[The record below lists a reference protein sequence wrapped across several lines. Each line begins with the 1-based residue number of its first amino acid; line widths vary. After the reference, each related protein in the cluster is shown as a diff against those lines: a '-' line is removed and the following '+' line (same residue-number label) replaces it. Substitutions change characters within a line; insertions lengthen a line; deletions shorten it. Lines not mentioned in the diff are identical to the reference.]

1 MVCAV
6 NAQSLLNSYEVFF
19 PERVGHIIIKGDDM
33 NDLEKKV
40 RAALILC
47 VVLVGIYLV
56 GKCYTLWERKNPGHG
71 AQLLG
76 QAYVQAGGR
85 AAGMFLPGLEYS
97 REEQPDDMFLA
108 VLRTVGEQFP
118 ILSFA
123 ETDCGEET
131 MVEDERTARAILEEN
146 EKLVAQKSQDE
157 NQKQAVTEEN
167 QQAQNKGNEAGSQ
180 SGQTDGPGSGTGG
193 SGQAD
198 GTGNGTGG
206 SGQSDGTESGAGAE
220 SGQTDSAGSPAGAQS
235 GEDAQET
242 VQIPEGTALEKQ
254 VEIPKEQ
261 LGDFHSLLNNFFV
274 VDPTTTALESQIN
287 AQTLLGKDMELEKD
301 PENPQILIYHTHS
314 QEGFADSVA
323 GDTSTTVIGVGD
335 YLVQLLQ
342 ERYGYQVLHI
352 TDTFDIVDG
361 QLDRSAAY
369 NYAEPVISQALQE
382 HPSVE
387 VVIDLHRD
395 GVDESKRLVT
405 EVNGKQ
411 TAQVMFFNGLSRT
424 NQNGEISYLPNP
436 YIEDNLA
443 FSFQLEYLAKQY
455 YPDYTR
461 CIYLKGYRYN
471 LHLKP
476 RSLLLEVG
484 AQTNTVEE
492 AKNAM
497 EPFADLLNKV
507 LSGSEDL

>member
-1 MVCAV
+1 M
-6 NAQSLLNSYEVFF
+6 
-19 PERVGHIIIKGDDM
+19 IKGDGM

-47 VVLVGIYLV
+47 VIVVGIYLA
-56 GKCYTLWERKNPGHG
+56 GKCRDIWERESDGQG
-71 AQLLG
+71 GRILG
-76 QAYVQAGGR
+76 QAYVQAGTL
-85 AAGMFLPGLEYS
+85 AAESFLPVLSYGQ
-97 REEQPDDMFLA
+97 EQTPEDFFSA

-118 ILSFA
+118 ILSFQ
-123 ETDCGEET
+123 ETDCGEEEII
-131 MVEDERTARAILEEN
+131 EDAETAEAIREEN
-146 EKLVAQKSQDE
+146 EKLITQKLEAE
-157 NQKQAVTEEN
+157 NQAQAVTEEN
-167 QQAQNKGNEAGSQ
+167 QQAQE
-180 SGQTDGPGSGTGG
+180 T
-193 SGQAD
+193 
-198 GTGNGTGG
+198 
-206 SGQSDGTESGAGAE
+206 QSDGAAE
-220 SGQTDSAGSPAGAQS
+220 TQNETAQ
-235 GEDAQET
+235 AQET
-242 VQIPEGTALEKQ
+242 SQIPEGTATQKQ
-254 VEIPKEQ
+254 VEIPREQ
-261 LGDFHSLLNNFFV
+261 LTDFNYLLNNFFV

-287 AQTLLGKDMELEKD
+287 VDTLLGKDMKLEKN
-301 PENPQILIYHTHS
+301 PEQPQILIYHTHS
-314 QEGFADSVA
+314 QEGFADSVE

-382 HPSVE
+382 HPTIE

-395 GVDESKRLVT
+395 GVDESKHLVT
-405 EVNGKQ
+405 EVNGKP

-455 YPDYTR
+455 YPEYTR

-497 EPFADLLNKV
+497 EPFADLLYKV
-507 LSGSEDL
+507 LSGSGAG

>member
-1 MVCAV
+1 M
-6 NAQSLLNSYEVFF
+6 
-19 PERVGHIIIKGDDM
+19 IKGDGM

-47 VVLVGIYLV
+47 VIVVGIYLA
-56 GKCYTLWERKNPGHG
+56 GKCRDIWERESDGQG
-71 AQLLG
+71 GRILG
-76 QAYVQAGGR
+76 QAYVQAGTL
-85 AAGMFLPGLEYS
+85 AAESFLPVLSYGQ
-97 REEQPDDMFLA
+97 EQTPEDFFSA

-118 ILSFA
+118 ILSFQ
-123 ETDCGEET
+123 ETDCGEEEII
-131 MVEDERTARAILEEN
+131 EDAETAEAIREEN
-146 EKLVAQKSQDE
+146 EKLIAQKLEAE
-157 NQKQAVTEEN
+157 NQAQAVTEEN
-167 QQAQNKGNEAGSQ
+167 QQAQE
-180 SGQTDGPGSGTGG
+180 T
-193 SGQAD
+193 
-198 GTGNGTGG
+198 
-206 SGQSDGTESGAGAE
+206 QSDGAAE
-220 SGQTDSAGSPAGAQS
+220 TQNETAQ
-235 GEDAQET
+235 AQET
-242 VQIPEGTALEKQ
+242 SQIPEGTATQKQ
-254 VEIPKEQ
+254 VEIPGEQ
-261 LGDFHSLLNNFFV
+261 LTDFNYLLNNFFV

-287 AQTLLGKDMELEKD
+287 ADTLLGKDMKLEKN
-301 PENPQILIYHTHS
+301 PEQPQILIYHTHS
-314 QEGFADSVA
+314 QEGFADSVE

-382 HPSVE
+382 HPTIE

-395 GVDESKRLVT
+395 GVDESKHLVT
-405 EVNGKQ
+405 EVNGKP

-424 NQNGEISYLPNP
+424 NQNGEITYLPNP

-455 YPDYTR
+455 YPEYTR

-497 EPFADLLNKV
+497 EPFADLLYKV
-507 LSGSEDL
+507 LSGSGAG

>member
-1 MVCAV
+1 M
-6 NAQSLLNSYEVFF
+6 
-19 PERVGHIIIKGDDM
+19 IKGDGM

-47 VVLVGIYLV
+47 VIVVGIYLA
-56 GKCYTLWERKNPGHG
+56 GKCKEIWERESDGQG
-71 AQLLG
+71 GRILG
-76 QAYVQAGGR
+76 QAYVQAGTL
-85 AAGMFLPGLEYS
+85 AAESFLPVLSYGQ
-97 REEQPDDMFLA
+97 EQAPEDFFSA

-118 ILSFA
+118 VLSFR
-123 ETDCGEET
+123 ETDCGEEEII
-131 MVEDERTARAILEEN
+131 EDAETAEAIREEN
-146 EKLVAQKSQDE
+146 EKLIAQKLEAE
-157 NQKQAVTEEN
+157 NQAQAVTEEN
-167 QQAQNKGNEAGSQ
+167 QQAQE
-180 SGQTDGPGSGTGG
+180 T
-193 SGQAD
+193 
-198 GTGNGTGG
+198 
-206 SGQSDGTESGAGAE
+206 QSDGAAE
-220 SGQTDSAGSPAGAQS
+220 TQNETAQ
-235 GEDAQET
+235 AQET
-242 VQIPEGTALEKQ
+242 SQIPEGTATQKQ
-254 VEIPKEQ
+254 VEIPREQ
-261 LGDFHSLLNNFFV
+261 LTDFNYLLNNFFV

-287 AQTLLGKDMELEKD
+287 VDTLLGKDMKLEKN
-301 PENPQILIYHTHS
+301 PEQPQILIYHTHS
-314 QEGFADSVA
+314 QEEFADSVE

-382 HPSVE
+382 HPTIE

-395 GVDESKRLVT
+395 GVDESKHLVT
-405 EVNGKQ
+405 EVNGKP

-455 YPDYTR
+455 YPEYTR

-497 EPFADLLNKV
+497 EPFADLLYKV
-507 LSGSEDL
+507 LSGNGAG

>member
-1 MVCAV
+1 M
-6 NAQSLLNSYEVFF
+6 
-19 PERVGHIIIKGDDM
+19 IKGDDM

-47 VVLVGIYLV
+47 VIVVGIYLA
-56 GKCYTLWERKNPGHG
+56 GKCRDIWERESDGQG
-71 AQLLG
+71 GRILG
-76 QAYVQAGGR
+76 QAYVQAGTL
-85 AAGMFLPGLEYS
+85 AAESFLPVLSYGQ
-97 REEQPDDMFLA
+97 EQAPEDFFSA

-118 ILSFA
+118 ILSFQ
-123 ETDCGEET
+123 ETDCGEEEII
-131 MVEDERTARAILEEN
+131 EDAETAEAIREEN
-146 EKLVAQKSQDE
+146 EKLIAQKLEAE
-157 NQKQAVTEEN
+157 NQAQAVTEEN
-167 QQAQNKGNEAGSQ
+167 QQAQE
-180 SGQTDGPGSGTGG
+180 T
-193 SGQAD
+193 
-198 GTGNGTGG
+198 
-206 SGQSDGTESGAGAE
+206 QSDGAAE
-220 SGQTDSAGSPAGAQS
+220 TQNETAQ
-235 GEDAQET
+235 AQET
-242 VQIPEGTALEKQ
+242 SQIPEGTATQKQ
-254 VEIPKEQ
+254 VEIPREQ
-261 LGDFHSLLNNFFV
+261 LTDFNYLLNNFFV

-287 AQTLLGKDMELEKD
+287 ADTLLGKDMKLEKN
-301 PENPQILIYHTHS
+301 PEQPQILIYHTHS
-314 QEGFADSVA
+314 QEGFADSVE

-369 NYAEPVISQALQE
+369 NYAEPVISRALQE
-382 HPSVE
+382 HPTIE
-387 VVIDLHRD
+387 IVIDLHRD
-395 GVDESKRLVT
+395 GVDESKHLVT
-405 EVNGKQ
+405 EVNGKP

-455 YPDYTR
+455 YPEYTR

-497 EPFADLLNKV
+497 EPFADLLYKV
-507 LSGSEDL
+507 LSGNGAG

>member
-1 MVCAV
+1 M
-6 NAQSLLNSYEVFF
+6 
-19 PERVGHIIIKGDDM
+19 IKGDDM

-47 VVLVGIYLV
+47 VIVVGIYLA
-56 GKCYTLWERKNPGHG
+56 GKCRDIWERESDGQG
-71 AQLLG
+71 GRILG
-76 QAYVQAGGR
+76 QAYVQAGTL
-85 AAGMFLPGLEYS
+85 AAESFLPVLSYGQ
-97 REEQPDDMFLA
+97 EQTPEDFFSA

-118 ILSFA
+118 ILSFQ
-123 ETDCGEET
+123 ETDCGEEEII
-131 MVEDERTARAILEEN
+131 EDAETAEAIREEN
-146 EKLVAQKSQDE
+146 EKLIAQKLEAE
-157 NQKQAVTEEN
+157 NQAQAVTEEN
-167 QQAQNKGNEAGSQ
+167 QQAQE
-180 SGQTDGPGSGTGG
+180 T
-193 SGQAD
+193 
-198 GTGNGTGG
+198 
-206 SGQSDGTESGAGAE
+206 QSDGAAE
-220 SGQTDSAGSPAGAQS
+220 TQNETAQ
-235 GEDAQET
+235 AQET
-242 VQIPEGTALEKQ
+242 SQIPEGTATQKQ
-254 VEIPKEQ
+254 VEIPREQ
-261 LGDFHSLLNNFFV
+261 LTDFNYLLNNFFV

-287 AQTLLGKDMELEKD
+287 ADTLLGKDMKLEKN
-301 PENPQILIYHTHS
+301 PEQPQILIYHTHS
-314 QEGFADSVA
+314 QEGFADSVE

-382 HPSVE
+382 HPTIE

-395 GVDESKRLVT
+395 GVDESKHLIT
-405 EVNGKQ
+405 EVNGKP

-455 YPDYTR
+455 YPEYTR

-497 EPFADLLNKV
+497 EPFADLLYKV
-507 LSGSEDL
+507 LSGDGAG

>member
-1 MVCAV
+1 M
-6 NAQSLLNSYEVFF
+6 
-19 PERVGHIIIKGDDM
+19 IKGDDM
-33 NDLEKKV
+33 NNLEKKV

-47 VVLVGIYLV
+47 VIVVGIYLA
-56 GKCYTLWERKNPGHG
+56 GKCRDIWERESDGQG
-71 AQLLG
+71 GRILG
-76 QAYVQAGGR
+76 QAYVQAGTL
-85 AAGMFLPGLEYS
+85 ASESFLPVLSYGQ
-97 REEQPDDMFLA
+97 EQAPEDFFSA

-118 ILSFA
+118 VLSFR
-123 ETDCGEET
+123 ETDCGEEEII
-131 MVEDERTARAILEEN
+131 EDAETAEAIREEN
-146 EKLVAQKSQDE
+146 EKLIAQKLEAE
-157 NQKQAVTEEN
+157 NQAQAVTEEN
-167 QQAQNKGNEAGSQ
+167 QQAQE
-180 SGQTDGPGSGTGG
+180 T
-193 SGQAD
+193 
-198 GTGNGTGG
+198 
-206 SGQSDGTESGAGAE
+206 QSDGAAE
-220 SGQTDSAGSPAGAQS
+220 TQNETAQ
-235 GEDAQET
+235 AQET
-242 VQIPEGTALEKQ
+242 SQIPEGTATQKQ
-254 VEIPKEQ
+254 VEIPREQ
-261 LGDFHSLLNNFFV
+261 LTDFNYLLNNFFV

-287 AQTLLGKDMELEKD
+287 VDTLLGKDMKLEKN
-301 PENPQILIYHTHS
+301 PEQPQILIYHTHS
-314 QEGFADSVA
+314 QEGFADSVE

-335 YLVQLLQ
+335 YLAQLLQ

-382 HPSVE
+382 HPTIE
-387 VVIDLHRD
+387 IVIDLHRD
-395 GVDESKRLVT
+395 GVDESKHLVT
-405 EVNGKQ
+405 EVNGKP

-455 YPDYTR
+455 YPEYTR

-497 EPFADLLNKV
+497 EPFADLLYKV
-507 LSGSEDL
+507 LSGSGAG

>member
-1 MVCAV
+1 M
-6 NAQSLLNSYEVFF
+6 
-19 PERVGHIIIKGDDM
+19 IKGDGM

-47 VVLVGIYLV
+47 VIVVGIYLA
-56 GKCYTLWERKNPGHG
+56 GKCRDIWERESDGQG
-71 AQLLG
+71 GRILG
-76 QAYVQAGGR
+76 QAYVQAGTL
-85 AAGMFLPGLEYS
+85 AAESFLPVLSYGQ
-97 REEQPDDMFLA
+97 EQTPEDFFSA

-118 ILSFA
+118 ILSFQ
-123 ETDCGEET
+123 ETDCGEEEII
-131 MVEDERTARAILEEN
+131 EDAETAEAIREEN
-146 EKLVAQKSQDE
+146 EKLIAQKLEAE
-157 NQKQAVTEEN
+157 NQAQAVTEEN
-167 QQAQNKGNEAGSQ
+167 QQAQE
-180 SGQTDGPGSGTGG
+180 T
-193 SGQAD
+193 
-198 GTGNGTGG
+198 
-206 SGQSDGTESGAGAE
+206 QSDGAAE
-220 SGQTDSAGSPAGAQS
+220 TQNETAQ
-235 GEDAQET
+235 AQET
-242 VQIPEGTALEKQ
+242 SQIPEGTATQKQ
-254 VEIPKEQ
+254 VEIPREQ
-261 LGDFHSLLNNFFV
+261 FTDFNYLLNNFFV

-287 AQTLLGKDMELEKD
+287 VDTLLGKDMKLEKN
-301 PENPQILIYHTHS
+301 PEQPQILIYHTHS
-314 QEGFADSVA
+314 QEGFADSVE

-352 TDTFDIVDG
+352 TDTFDLVDG

-382 HPSVE
+382 HPTIE

-395 GVDESKRLVT
+395 GVDESKHLVT
-405 EVNGKQ
+405 EVNGKP

-455 YPDYTR
+455 YPEYTR

-497 EPFADLLNKV
+497 EPFADLLYKV
-507 LSGSEDL
+507 LSGNGAG

>member
-1 MVCAV
+1 M
-6 NAQSLLNSYEVFF
+6 
-19 PERVGHIIIKGDDM
+19 IKGDDM

-47 VVLVGIYLV
+47 VIVAGIYLA
-56 GKCYTLWERKNPGHG
+56 GKCRDIWERESDGQG
-71 AQLLG
+71 GRILG
-76 QAYVQAGGR
+76 QAYVQAGTL
-85 AAGMFLPGLEYS
+85 AAESFLPVLSYGQ
-97 REEQPDDMFLA
+97 EQTPEDFFSA

-118 ILSFA
+118 ILSFQ
-123 ETDCGEET
+123 ETDCGEEEII
-131 MVEDERTARAILEEN
+131 EDAETAEAIREEN
-146 EKLVAQKSQDE
+146 EKLIAQKLEAE
-157 NQKQAVTEEN
+157 NQAQAVTEEN
-167 QQAQNKGNEAGSQ
+167 QQAQE
-180 SGQTDGPGSGTGG
+180 T
-193 SGQAD
+193 
-198 GTGNGTGG
+198 
-206 SGQSDGTESGAGAE
+206 QSDGAAE
-220 SGQTDSAGSPAGAQS
+220 TQNETAQ
-235 GEDAQET
+235 AQET
-242 VQIPEGTALEKQ
+242 SQIPEGTATQKQ
-254 VEIPKEQ
+254 VEIPREQ
-261 LGDFHSLLNNFFV
+261 LTDFNYLLNNFFV

-287 AQTLLGKDMELEKD
+287 VDTLLGKDMKLEKN
-301 PENPQILIYHTHS
+301 PEQPQILIYHTHS
-314 QEGFADSVA
+314 QEGFADSVE

-335 YLVQLLQ
+335 YLAQLLQ

-382 HPSVE
+382 HPTIE
-387 VVIDLHRD
+387 IVIDLHRD
-395 GVDESKRLVT
+395 GVDESKHLVT
-405 EVNGKQ
+405 EVNGKP

-455 YPDYTR
+455 YPEYTR

-497 EPFADLLNKV
+497 EPFADLLYKV
-507 LSGSEDL
+507 LSGSGAG

>member
-1 MVCAV
+1 M
-6 NAQSLLNSYEVFF
+6 
-19 PERVGHIIIKGDDM
+19 IKGDGM

-47 VVLVGIYLV
+47 VIVVGIYLA
-56 GKCYTLWERKNPGHG
+56 GKCRDIWERESDGQG
-71 AQLLG
+71 GRILG
-76 QAYVQAGGR
+76 QAYVQAGTL
-85 AAGMFLPGLEYS
+85 AAESFLPVLSYGQ
-97 REEQPDDMFLA
+97 EQTPEDFFSA

-118 ILSFA
+118 ILSFQ
-123 ETDCGEET
+123 ETDCGEEEII
-131 MVEDERTARAILEEN
+131 EDAETAEAIREEN
-146 EKLVAQKSQDE
+146 EKLIAQKLEAE
-157 NQKQAVTEEN
+157 NQAQAVTEEN
-167 QQAQNKGNEAGSQ
+167 QQAQE
-180 SGQTDGPGSGTGG
+180 T
-193 SGQAD
+193 
-198 GTGNGTGG
+198 
-206 SGQSDGTESGAGAE
+206 QSDGAAE
-220 SGQTDSAGSPAGAQS
+220 TQNETAQ
-235 GEDAQET
+235 AQET
-242 VQIPEGTALEKQ
+242 SQIPEGTATQKQ
-254 VEIPKEQ
+254 VEIPREQ
-261 LGDFHSLLNNFFV
+261 LTDFNYLLNNFFV

-287 AQTLLGKDMELEKD
+287 VDTLLGKDMKLEKN
-301 PENPQILIYHTHS
+301 PEQPQILIYHTHS
-314 QEGFADSVA
+314 QEGFADSVE

-382 HPSVE
+382 HPTIE

-395 GVDESKRLVT
+395 GVDESKHLVT
-405 EVNGKQ
+405 EVNGKPA
-411 TAQVMFFNGLSRT
+411 AQVMFFNGLSRT

-455 YPDYTR
+455 YPEYTR

-497 EPFADLLNKV
+497 EPFADLLYKV
-507 LSGSEDL
+507 LSGSGAG

>member
-1 MVCAV
+1 M
-6 NAQSLLNSYEVFF
+6 
-19 PERVGHIIIKGDDM
+19 IKGDGM

-47 VVLVGIYLV
+47 VIVVGIYLA
-56 GKCYTLWERKNPGHG
+56 GKCREIWERESDGQG
-71 AQLLG
+71 GRILG
-76 QAYVQAGGR
+76 QAYVQAGTL
-85 AAGMFLPGLEYS
+85 AAESFLPVLSYGQ
-97 REEQPDDMFLA
+97 EQTPEDFFSA

-118 ILSFA
+118 ILSFQ
-123 ETDCGEET
+123 ETDCGEEEII
-131 MVEDERTARAILEEN
+131 EDAETAEAIREEN
-146 EKLVAQKSQDE
+146 EKLIAQKLEAE
-157 NQKQAVTEEN
+157 NQAQAVTEEN
-167 QQAQNKGNEAGSQ
+167 QQAQE
-180 SGQTDGPGSGTGG
+180 T
-193 SGQAD
+193 
-198 GTGNGTGG
+198 
-206 SGQSDGTESGAGAE
+206 QSDGAAE
-220 SGQTDSAGSPAGAQS
+220 TQNETAQ
-235 GEDAQET
+235 AQET
-242 VQIPEGTALEKQ
+242 SQIPEGTATQKQ
-254 VEIPKEQ
+254 VEIPREQ
-261 LGDFHSLLNNFFV
+261 LTDFNYLLNNFFV

-287 AQTLLGKDMELEKD
+287 VDTLLGKDMKLEKN
-301 PENPQILIYHTHS
+301 PEQPQILIYHTHS
-314 QEGFADSVA
+314 QEGFADSVE

-382 HPSVE
+382 HPTIE
-387 VVIDLHRD
+387 IVIDLHRD
-395 GVDESKRLVT
+395 GVDESKHLVT
-405 EVNGKQ
+405 EVNGKP

-455 YPDYTR
+455 YPEYTR

-497 EPFADLLNKV
+497 EPFADLLYKV
-507 LSGSEDL
+507 LSGDGAG

>member
-1 MVCAV
+1 M
-6 NAQSLLNSYEVFF
+6 
-19 PERVGHIIIKGDDM
+19 IKGDDM

-47 VVLVGIYLV
+47 VIVVGIYLA
-56 GKCYTLWERKNPGHG
+56 GKCRDIWERESDGQG
-71 AQLLG
+71 GRILG
-76 QAYVQAGGR
+76 QAYVQAGTL
-85 AAGMFLPGLEYS
+85 AAESFLPVLSYGQ
-97 REEQPDDMFLA
+97 EQTPEDFFSA

-118 ILSFA
+118 ILSFQ
-123 ETDCGEET
+123 ETDCGEEEII
-131 MVEDERTARAILEEN
+131 EDAETAEAIREEN
-146 EKLVAQKSQDE
+146 EKLIAQKLEAE
-157 NQKQAVTEEN
+157 NQAQAVTEEN
-167 QQAQNKGNEAGSQ
+167 QQAQE
-180 SGQTDGPGSGTGG
+180 T
-193 SGQAD
+193 
-198 GTGNGTGG
+198 
-206 SGQSDGTESGAGAE
+206 QSDGAAE
-220 SGQTDSAGSPAGAQS
+220 TQNETAQ
-235 GEDAQET
+235 AQET
-242 VQIPEGTALEKQ
+242 SQIPEGTATQKQ
-254 VEIPKEQ
+254 VEIPREQ
-261 LGDFHSLLNNFFV
+261 LTDFNYLLNNFFV

-287 AQTLLGKDMELEKD
+287 ADTLLGKDMKLEKN
-301 PENPQILIYHTHS
+301 PEQPQILIYHTHS
-314 QEGFADSVA
+314 QEGFADSVE

-382 HPSVE
+382 HPTIE
-387 VVIDLHRD
+387 IVIDLHRD
-395 GVDESKRLVT
+395 GVDESKHLVT
-405 EVNGKQ
+405 EVNGKP

-455 YPDYTR
+455 YPEYTR

-497 EPFADLLNKV
+497 EPFADLLYKV
-507 LSGSEDL
+507 LSGSGAG

>member
-1 MVCAV
+1 M
-6 NAQSLLNSYEVFF
+6 
-19 PERVGHIIIKGDDM
+19 IKGDGM

-47 VVLVGIYLV
+47 VIVVGIYLA
-56 GKCYTLWERKNPGHG
+56 GKCRDIWERESDGQG
-71 AQLLG
+71 GRILG
-76 QAYVQAGGR
+76 QAYVQAGTL
-85 AAGMFLPGLEYS
+85 AAESFLPVLSYGQ
-97 REEQPDDMFLA
+97 EQTPEDFFSA

-118 ILSFA
+118 ILSFQ
-123 ETDCGEET
+123 ETDCGEEEII
-131 MVEDERTARAILEEN
+131 EDAETAEAIREEN
-146 EKLVAQKSQDE
+146 EKLIAQKLEAE
-157 NQKQAVTEEN
+157 NQAQAVTEEN
-167 QQAQNKGNEAGSQ
+167 QQAQE
-180 SGQTDGPGSGTGG
+180 T
-193 SGQAD
+193 
-198 GTGNGTGG
+198 
-206 SGQSDGTESGAGAE
+206 QSDGAAE
-220 SGQTDSAGSPAGAQS
+220 TQNETAQ
-235 GEDAQET
+235 AQET
-242 VQIPEGTALEKQ
+242 SQIPEGTATQKQ
-254 VEIPKEQ
+254 VEIPREQ
-261 LGDFHSLLNNFFV
+261 LTDFNYLLNNFFV

-287 AQTLLGKDMELEKD
+287 ADTLLGKDMKLEKN
-301 PENPQILIYHTHS
+301 PEQPQILIYHTHS
-314 QEGFADSVA
+314 QEGFADSVE

-382 HPSVE
+382 HPTIE

-395 GVDESKRLVT
+395 GVDESKHLVT
-405 EVNGKQ
+405 EVNGKP

-455 YPDYTR
+455 YPEYTR

-497 EPFADLLNKV
+497 EPFADLLYKV
-507 LSGSEDL
+507 LSGER

>member
-1 MVCAV
+1 M
-6 NAQSLLNSYEVFF
+6 
-19 PERVGHIIIKGDDM
+19 IKGDGM

-47 VVLVGIYLV
+47 VIVVGIYLA
-56 GKCYTLWERKNPGHG
+56 GKCRDIWERESDGQG
-71 AQLLG
+71 GRILG
-76 QAYVQAGGR
+76 QAYVQAGTL
-85 AAGMFLPGLEYS
+85 AAESFLPVLSYGQ
-97 REEQPDDMFLA
+97 EQTPEDCFSA

-118 ILSFA
+118 ILSFQ
-123 ETDCGEET
+123 ETDCGEEEII
-131 MVEDERTARAILEEN
+131 EDAETAEAIREEN
-146 EKLVAQKSQDE
+146 EKLIAQKLEAE
-157 NQKQAVTEEN
+157 NQAQAVTEEN
-167 QQAQNKGNEAGSQ
+167 QQAQE
-180 SGQTDGPGSGTGG
+180 T
-193 SGQAD
+193 
-198 GTGNGTGG
+198 
-206 SGQSDGTESGAGAE
+206 QSDGAAE
-220 SGQTDSAGSPAGAQS
+220 TQNETAQ
-235 GEDAQET
+235 AQET
-242 VQIPEGTALEKQ
+242 SQIPEGTATQKQ
-254 VEIPKEQ
+254 VEIPREQ
-261 LGDFHSLLNNFFV
+261 LTDFNYLLNNFFV

-287 AQTLLGKDMELEKD
+287 ADTLLGKDMKLEKN
-301 PENPQILIYHTHS
+301 PEQPQILIYHTHS
-314 QEGFADSVA
+314 QEGFADSVE

-382 HPSVE
+382 HPTIE

-395 GVDESKRLVT
+395 GVDESKHLVT
-405 EVNGKQ
+405 EVNGKP

-424 NQNGEISYLPNP
+424 NQNGEITYLPNP

-455 YPDYTR
+455 YPEYTR

-497 EPFADLLNKV
+497 EPFADLLYKV
-507 LSGSEDL
+507 LSGSGAG

>member
-1 MVCAV
+1 M
-6 NAQSLLNSYEVFF
+6 
-19 PERVGHIIIKGDDM
+19 IKGDGM

-47 VVLVGIYLV
+47 VIVVGIYLA
-56 GKCYTLWERKNPGHG
+56 GKCRDIWERESDGQG
-71 AQLLG
+71 GRILG
-76 QAYVQAGGR
+76 QAYVQAGTL
-85 AAGMFLPGLEYS
+85 AAESFLPVLSYGQ
-97 REEQPDDMFLA
+97 EQTPEDFFSA

-118 ILSFA
+118 ILSFQ
-123 ETDCGEET
+123 ETDCGEEEII
-131 MVEDERTARAILEEN
+131 EDAETAEAIREEN
-146 EKLVAQKSQDE
+146 EKLIAQKLEAE
-157 NQKQAVTEEN
+157 NQAQAVTEEN
-167 QQAQNKGNEAGSQ
+167 QQAQE
-180 SGQTDGPGSGTGG
+180 T
-193 SGQAD
+193 
-198 GTGNGTGG
+198 
-206 SGQSDGTESGAGAE
+206 QSDGAAE
-220 SGQTDSAGSPAGAQS
+220 TQNETAQ
-235 GEDAQET
+235 AQET
-242 VQIPEGTALEKQ
+242 SQIPEGTATQKQ
-254 VEIPKEQ
+254 VEIPREQ
-261 LGDFHSLLNNFFV
+261 LTDFNYLLNNFFV

-287 AQTLLGKDMELEKD
+287 VDTLLGKDMKLEKN
-301 PENPQILIYHTHS
+301 PEQPQILIYHTHS
-314 QEGFADSVA
+314 QEGFADSVE

-342 ERYGYQVLHI
+342 EQYGYQVLHI

-382 HPSVE
+382 HPTIE
-387 VVIDLHRD
+387 IVIDLHRD
-395 GVDESKRLVT
+395 GVDESKHLVT
-405 EVNGKQ
+405 EVNGKP

-455 YPDYTR
+455 YPEYTR

-497 EPFADLLNKV
+497 EPFADLLYKV
-507 LSGSEDL
+507 LSGSGTG

>member
-1 MVCAV
+1 M
-6 NAQSLLNSYEVFF
+6 
-19 PERVGHIIIKGDDM
+19 IKGDDM

-47 VVLVGIYLV
+47 VIVVGIYLA
-56 GKCYTLWERKNPGHG
+56 GKCRDIWERESDGQG
-71 AQLLG
+71 GRILG
-76 QAYVQAGGR
+76 QAYVQAGTL
-85 AAGMFLPGLEYS
+85 AAESFLPVLSYGQ
-97 REEQPDDMFLA
+97 EQTPEDFFSA

-118 ILSFA
+118 ILSFQ
-123 ETDCGEET
+123 ETDCGEEEII
-131 MVEDERTARAILEEN
+131 EDAETAEAIREEN
-146 EKLVAQKSQDE
+146 EKLIAQKLEAE
-157 NQKQAVTEEN
+157 NQAQAVTEEN
-167 QQAQNKGNEAGSQ
+167 QQAQE
-180 SGQTDGPGSGTGG
+180 T
-193 SGQAD
+193 
-198 GTGNGTGG
+198 
-206 SGQSDGTESGAGAE
+206 QSDGAAE
-220 SGQTDSAGSPAGAQS
+220 TQNETAQ
-235 GEDAQET
+235 AQET
-242 VQIPEGTALEKQ
+242 SQIPEGTATQKK
-254 VEIPKEQ
+254 VEIPREQ
-261 LGDFHSLLNNFFV
+261 LTDFNYLLNNFFV

-287 AQTLLGKDMELEKD
+287 ADTLLGKDMKLEKN
-301 PENPQILIYHTHS
+301 PEQPQILIYHTHS
-314 QEGFADSVA
+314 QEGFADSVE

-382 HPSVE
+382 HPTIE

-395 GVDESKRLVT
+395 GVDESKHLVT
-405 EVNGKQ
+405 EVNGKP

-455 YPDYTR
+455 YPEYTR

-497 EPFADLLNKV
+497 EPFADLLYKV
-507 LSGSEDL
+507 LSGDGAG

>member
-1 MVCAV
+1 
-6 NAQSLLNSYEVFF
+6 
-19 PERVGHIIIKGDDM
+19 M

-47 VVLVGIYLV
+47 VIVVGIYLA
-56 GKCYTLWERKNPGHG
+56 GKCKEIWERESDGQG
-71 AQLLG
+71 GRILG
-76 QAYVQAGGR
+76 QAYVQAGTL
-85 AAGMFLPGLEYS
+85 AAGSCLPVLSYGQ
-97 REEQPDDMFLA
+97 EQTPEDFFSA

-118 ILSFA
+118 ILSFQ
-123 ETDCGEET
+123 ETDCGEEEII
-131 MVEDERTARAILEEN
+131 EDAETAEAIREEN
-146 EKLVAQKSQDE
+146 EKLIAQKLEAE
-157 NQKQAVTEEN
+157 NQAQAVTEEN
-167 QQAQNKGNEAGSQ
+167 QQAQE
-180 SGQTDGPGSGTGG
+180 T
-193 SGQAD
+193 
-198 GTGNGTGG
+198 
-206 SGQSDGTESGAGAE
+206 QSDGAAE
-220 SGQTDSAGSPAGAQS
+220 TQNETAQ
-235 GEDAQET
+235 AQET
-242 VQIPEGTALEKQ
+242 SQIPEGTATQKQ
-254 VEIPKEQ
+254 VEIPREQ
-261 LGDFHSLLNNFFV
+261 LTDFNYLLNNFFV

-287 AQTLLGKDMELEKD
+287 VDTLLGKDMKLEKN
-301 PENPQILIYHTHS
+301 PEQPQILIYHTHS
-314 QEGFADSVA
+314 QEGFADSVE

-335 YLVQLLQ
+335 YLAQLLQ

-382 HPSVE
+382 HPTIE

-395 GVDESKRLVT
+395 GVDESKHLVT
-405 EVNGKQ
+405 EVNGKP

-455 YPDYTR
+455 YPEYTR

-497 EPFADLLNKV
+497 EPFADLLYKV
-507 LSGSEDL
+507 LSGNGAG

>member
-1 MVCAV
+1 M
-6 NAQSLLNSYEVFF
+6 
-19 PERVGHIIIKGDDM
+19 IKGDDM

-47 VVLVGIYLV
+47 VIVVGIYLA
-56 GKCYTLWERKNPGHG
+56 GKCRDIWERESDGQG
-71 AQLLG
+71 GRILG
-76 QAYVQAGGR
+76 QAYVQAGTL
-85 AAGMFLPGLEYS
+85 AAESFLPVLSYGQ
-97 REEQPDDMFLA
+97 EQAPEDFFSA

-118 ILSFA
+118 ILSFQ
-123 ETDCGEET
+123 ETDCGEEEII
-131 MVEDERTARAILEEN
+131 EDAETAEAIREEN
-146 EKLVAQKSQDE
+146 EKLIAQKLEAE
-157 NQKQAVTEEN
+157 NQAQAVTEEN
-167 QQAQNKGNEAGSQ
+167 QQAQE
-180 SGQTDGPGSGTGG
+180 T
-193 SGQAD
+193 
-198 GTGNGTGG
+198 
-206 SGQSDGTESGAGAE
+206 QSDGAAE
-220 SGQTDSAGSPAGAQS
+220 TQNETAQ
-235 GEDAQET
+235 AQET
-242 VQIPEGTALEKQ
+242 SQIPEGTATQKQ
-254 VEIPKEQ
+254 VEIPREQ
-261 LGDFHSLLNNFFV
+261 LTDFNYLLNNFFV

-287 AQTLLGKDMELEKD
+287 VDTLLEKD
-301 PENPQILIYHTHS
+301 MKLEKNPEQPQILIYHTHS
-314 QEGFADSVA
+314 QEGFADSVE

-382 HPSVE
+382 HPTIE

-395 GVDESKRLVT
+395 GVDESKHLVT
-405 EVNGKQ
+405 EVNGKP

-455 YPDYTR
+455 YPEYTR

-497 EPFADLLNKV
+497 EPFADLLYKV
-507 LSGSEDL
+507 LSGSGTG

>member
-1 MVCAV
+1 M
-6 NAQSLLNSYEVFF
+6 
-19 PERVGHIIIKGDDM
+19 IKGDGM

-47 VVLVGIYLV
+47 VIVVGIYLA
-56 GKCYTLWERKNPGHG
+56 GKCRDIWERESDGQG
-71 AQLLG
+71 GRILG
-76 QAYVQAGGR
+76 QAYVQAGTL
-85 AAGMFLPGLEYS
+85 AAESFLPVLSYGQ
-97 REEQPDDMFLA
+97 EQTPEDFFSA

-118 ILSFA
+118 ILSFQ
-123 ETDCGEET
+123 ETDCGEEEII
-131 MVEDERTARAILEEN
+131 EDAETAEAIREEN
-146 EKLVAQKSQDE
+146 EKLIAQKLEAE
-157 NQKQAVTEEN
+157 NQAQAVTEEN
-167 QQAQNKGNEAGSQ
+167 QQAQE
-180 SGQTDGPGSGTGG
+180 T
-193 SGQAD
+193 
-198 GTGNGTGG
+198 
-206 SGQSDGTESGAGAE
+206 QSDGAAE
-220 SGQTDSAGSPAGAQS
+220 TQNETAQ
-235 GEDAQET
+235 AQET
-242 VQIPEGTALEKQ
+242 SQIPEGTATQKQ
-254 VEIPKEQ
+254 VEIPREQ
-261 LGDFHSLLNNFFV
+261 LTDFNYLLNNFFV

-287 AQTLLGKDMELEKD
+287 VDTLLGKDMKLEKN
-301 PENPQILIYHTHS
+301 PEQPQILIYHTHS
-314 QEGFADSVA
+314 QEGFADSVE

-382 HPSVE
+382 HPTIE
-387 VVIDLHRD
+387 IVIDLHRD
-395 GVDESKRLVT
+395 GVDESKHLVT
-405 EVNGKQ
+405 EVNGKP

-455 YPDYTR
+455 YPEYTR

-497 EPFADLLNKV
+497 EPFADLLYKV
-507 LSGSEDL
+507 LSGSGTG

>member
-1 MVCAV
+1 M
-6 NAQSLLNSYEVFF
+6 
-19 PERVGHIIIKGDDM
+19 IKGDGM

-47 VVLVGIYLV
+47 VIVVGIYLA
-56 GKCYTLWERKNPGHG
+56 GKCKEIWERESDGQG
-71 AQLLG
+71 GRILG
-76 QAYVQAGGR
+76 QAYVQAGTL
-85 AAGMFLPGLEYS
+85 AAGSFLPVLSYGQ
-97 REEQPDDMFLA
+97 EQAPEDFFSA

-118 ILSFA
+118 ILSFQ
-123 ETDCGEET
+123 ETDCGEEEII
-131 MVEDERTARAILEEN
+131 EDAETAEAIREEN
-146 EKLVAQKSQDE
+146 EKLIAQKLEAE
-157 NQKQAVTEEN
+157 NQAQAVTEEN
-167 QQAQNKGNEAGSQ
+167 QQAQE
-180 SGQTDGPGSGTGG
+180 T
-193 SGQAD
+193 
-198 GTGNGTGG
+198 
-206 SGQSDGTESGAGAE
+206 QSDGAAE
-220 SGQTDSAGSPAGAQS
+220 TQNETAQ
-235 GEDAQET
+235 AQET
-242 VQIPEGTALEKQ
+242 SQIPEGTATQKQ
-254 VEIPKEQ
+254 VEIPREQ
-261 LGDFHSLLNNFFV
+261 LTDFNYLLNNFFV

-287 AQTLLGKDMELEKD
+287 VDTLLGKDMKLEKN
-301 PENPQILIYHTHS
+301 PEQPQILIYHTHS
-314 QEGFADSVA
+314 QEGFADSVE

-382 HPSVE
+382 HPTIE

-395 GVDESKRLVT
+395 GVDESKHLVT
-405 EVNGKQ
+405 EVNGKP

-455 YPDYTR
+455 YPEYTR

-497 EPFADLLNKV
+497 EPFADLLYKV
-507 LSGSEDL
+507 LSGSGTG

>member
-1 MVCAV
+1 M
-6 NAQSLLNSYEVFF
+6 
-19 PERVGHIIIKGDDM
+19 IKGDDM

-47 VVLVGIYLV
+47 VIVVGIYLA
-56 GKCYTLWERKNPGHG
+56 GKCRDIWERESDGQG
-71 AQLLG
+71 GRILG
-76 QAYVQAGGR
+76 QAYVQAGTL
-85 AAGMFLPGLEYS
+85 AAESFLPVLSYGQ
-97 REEQPDDMFLA
+97 EQTPEDFFSA

-118 ILSFA
+118 ILSFQ
-123 ETDCGEET
+123 ETDCGEEEII
-131 MVEDERTARAILEEN
+131 EDAETAEAIREEN
-146 EKLVAQKSQDE
+146 EKLIAQKLEAE
-157 NQKQAVTEEN
+157 NQAQAVTEEN
-167 QQAQNKGNEAGSQ
+167 QQAQE
-180 SGQTDGPGSGTGG
+180 T
-193 SGQAD
+193 
-198 GTGNGTGG
+198 
-206 SGQSDGTESGAGAE
+206 QSDGAAE
-220 SGQTDSAGSPAGAQS
+220 TQNETAQ
-235 GEDAQET
+235 AQET
-242 VQIPEGTALEKQ
+242 SQIPEGTATQKQ
-254 VEIPKEQ
+254 VEIPREQ
-261 LGDFHSLLNNFFV
+261 LTDFNYLLNNFFV

-287 AQTLLGKDMELEKD
+287 ADTLLGKDMKLEKN
-301 PENPQILIYHTHS
+301 PEQPQILIYHTHS
-314 QEGFADSVA
+314 QEGFADSVE

-335 YLVQLLQ
+335 YLAQLLQ

-382 HPSVE
+382 HPTIE
-387 VVIDLHRD
+387 IVIDLHRD
-395 GVDESKRLVT
+395 GVDESKHLVT
-405 EVNGKQ
+405 EVNGKP

-455 YPDYTR
+455 YPEYTR
-461 CIYLKGYRYN
+461 CIYLKGYRYK
-471 LHLKP
+471 LLLKP

-497 EPFADLLNKV
+497 EPFADLLYKV
-507 LSGSEDL
+507 LSGSGAG

>member
-1 MVCAV
+1 M
-6 NAQSLLNSYEVFF
+6 
-19 PERVGHIIIKGDDM
+19 IKGDDM

-47 VVLVGIYLV
+47 VIVVGIYLA
-56 GKCYTLWERKNPGHG
+56 GKCRDIWERESDGQG
-71 AQLLG
+71 GRILG
-76 QAYVQAGGR
+76 QAYVQAGTL
-85 AAGMFLPGLEYS
+85 AAESFLPVLSYGQ
-97 REEQPDDMFLA
+97 EQTPEDFFSA

-118 ILSFA
+118 ILSFQ
-123 ETDCGEET
+123 ETDCGEEEII
-131 MVEDERTARAILEEN
+131 EDAETAEAIREEN
-146 EKLVAQKSQDE
+146 EKLIAQKLEAE
-157 NQKQAVTEEN
+157 NQAQAVTEEN
-167 QQAQNKGNEAGSQ
+167 QQAQE
-180 SGQTDGPGSGTGG
+180 T
-193 SGQAD
+193 
-198 GTGNGTGG
+198 
-206 SGQSDGTESGAGAE
+206 QSDGAAE
-220 SGQTDSAGSPAGAQS
+220 TQNETAQ
-235 GEDAQET
+235 AQET
-242 VQIPEGTALEKQ
+242 SQIPEGTATQKQ
-254 VEIPKEQ
+254 VEIPREQ
-261 LGDFHSLLNNFFV
+261 LTDFNYLLNNFFV

-287 AQTLLGKDMELEKD
+287 ADTLLGKDMKLEKN
-301 PENPQILIYHTHS
+301 PEQPQILIYHTHS
-314 QEGFADSVA
+314 QEGFADSVE

-382 HPSVE
+382 HPTIE

-395 GVDESKRLVT
+395 GVDESKHLVT
-405 EVNGKQ
+405 EVNGKP

-455 YPDYTR
+455 YPEYTR

-497 EPFADLLNKV
+497 EPFADLLYKV
-507 LSGSEDL
+507 LSGSGTG

>member
-1 MVCAV
+1 M
-6 NAQSLLNSYEVFF
+6 
-19 PERVGHIIIKGDDM
+19 IKGDDM

-40 RAALILC
+40 RVALILC
-47 VVLVGIYLV
+47 VIVVGIYLA
-56 GKCYTLWERKNPGHG
+56 GKCRDIWERESDGQG
-71 AQLLG
+71 GRILG
-76 QAYVQAGGR
+76 QAYVQAGTL
-85 AAGMFLPGLEYS
+85 AAESFLPVLSYGQ
-97 REEQPDDMFLA
+97 EQTPEDFFSA

-118 ILSFA
+118 ILSFQ
-123 ETDCGEET
+123 ETDCGEEEII
-131 MVEDERTARAILEEN
+131 EDAETAEAIREEN
-146 EKLVAQKSQDE
+146 EKLIAQKLEAE
-157 NQKQAVTEEN
+157 NQAQAVTEEN
-167 QQAQNKGNEAGSQ
+167 QQAQE
-180 SGQTDGPGSGTGG
+180 T
-193 SGQAD
+193 
-198 GTGNGTGG
+198 
-206 SGQSDGTESGAGAE
+206 QSDGAAE
-220 SGQTDSAGSPAGAQS
+220 TQNETAQ
-235 GEDAQET
+235 AQET
-242 VQIPEGTALEKQ
+242 SQIPEGTATQKQ
-254 VEIPKEQ
+254 VEIPREQ
-261 LGDFHSLLNNFFV
+261 LTDFNYLLNNFFV

-287 AQTLLGKDMELEKD
+287 ADTLLGKDMKLEKN
-301 PENPQILIYHTHS
+301 PEQPQILIYHTHS
-314 QEGFADSVA
+314 QEGFADSVE

-382 HPSVE
+382 HPTIE

-395 GVDESKRLVT
+395 GVDESKHLVT
-405 EVNGKQ
+405 EVNGKP

-455 YPDYTR
+455 YPEYTR

-497 EPFADLLNKV
+497 EPFADLLYKV
-507 LSGSEDL
+507 LSGER

>member
-1 MVCAV
+1 M
-6 NAQSLLNSYEVFF
+6 
-19 PERVGHIIIKGDDM
+19 IKGDDM

-47 VVLVGIYLV
+47 VIVVGIYLA
-56 GKCYTLWERKNPGHG
+56 GKCRDIWERESDGQG
-71 AQLLG
+71 GRILG
-76 QAYVQAGGR
+76 QAYVQAGTL
-85 AAGMFLPGLEYS
+85 AAESFLPVLSYGQ
-97 REEQPDDMFLA
+97 EQTPEDFFSV

-118 ILSFA
+118 ILSFQ
-123 ETDCGEET
+123 ETDCGEEEII
-131 MVEDERTARAILEEN
+131 EDAETAEAIREEN
-146 EKLVAQKSQDE
+146 EKLIAQKLEAE
-157 NQKQAVTEEN
+157 NQAQAVTEEN
-167 QQAQNKGNEAGSQ
+167 QQAQE
-180 SGQTDGPGSGTGG
+180 T
-193 SGQAD
+193 
-198 GTGNGTGG
+198 
-206 SGQSDGTESGAGAE
+206 QSDGAAE
-220 SGQTDSAGSPAGAQS
+220 TQNETAQ
-235 GEDAQET
+235 AQET
-242 VQIPEGTALEKQ
+242 SQIPEGTATQKQ
-254 VEIPKEQ
+254 VEIPREQ
-261 LGDFHSLLNNFFV
+261 LTDFNYLLNNFFV

-287 AQTLLGKDMELEKD
+287 ADTLLGKDMKLEKN
-301 PENPQILIYHTHS
+301 PEQPQILIYHTHS
-314 QEGFADSVA
+314 QEGFADSVE

-382 HPSVE
+382 HPTIE

-395 GVDESKRLVT
+395 GVDESKHLVT
-405 EVNGKQ
+405 EVNGKP

-455 YPDYTR
+455 YPEYTR

-497 EPFADLLNKV
+497 EPFADLLYKV
-507 LSGSEDL
+507 LSGDGAG

>member
-1 MVCAV
+1 M
-6 NAQSLLNSYEVFF
+6 
-19 PERVGHIIIKGDDM
+19 IKGDDM

-40 RAALILC
+40 HAALILC
-47 VVLVGIYLV
+47 VIVVGIYLA
-56 GKCYTLWERKNPGHG
+56 GKCRDIWERESDGQG
-71 AQLLG
+71 GRILG
-76 QAYVQAGGR
+76 QAYVQAGTL
-85 AAGMFLPGLEYS
+85 AAGSFLPVLSYGQ
-97 REEQPDDMFLA
+97 EQTPEDFFSA

-118 ILSFA
+118 ILSFQ
-123 ETDCGEET
+123 ETDCGEEEII
-131 MVEDERTARAILEEN
+131 EDAETAEAIREEN
-146 EKLVAQKSQDE
+146 EKLIAQKLEAE
-157 NQKQAVTEEN
+157 NQAQAVTEEN
-167 QQAQNKGNEAGSQ
+167 QQAQE
-180 SGQTDGPGSGTGG
+180 T
-193 SGQAD
+193 
-198 GTGNGTGG
+198 
-206 SGQSDGTESGAGAE
+206 QSDGAAE
-220 SGQTDSAGSPAGAQS
+220 TQNETAQ
-235 GEDAQET
+235 AQET
-242 VQIPEGTALEKQ
+242 SQIPEGTATQKQ
-254 VEIPKEQ
+254 VEIPREQ
-261 LGDFHSLLNNFFV
+261 LTDFNYLLNNFFV

-287 AQTLLGKDMELEKD
+287 VDTLLGKDMKLEKN
-301 PENPQILIYHTHS
+301 PEQPQILIYHTHS
-314 QEGFADSVA
+314 QEGFADSVE

-382 HPSVE
+382 HPTIE

-395 GVDESKRLVT
+395 GVDESKHLVT
-405 EVNGKQ
+405 EVNGKP

-455 YPDYTR
+455 YPEYTR

-497 EPFADLLNKV
+497 EPFADLLYKV
-507 LSGSEDL
+507 LSGSGAG

>member
-1 MVCAV
+1 M
-6 NAQSLLNSYEVFF
+6 
-19 PERVGHIIIKGDDM
+19 IKGDGM

-47 VVLVGIYLV
+47 VIVVGIYLA
-56 GKCYTLWERKNPGHG
+56 GKCRDIWERESDGQG
-71 AQLLG
+71 GRILG
-76 QAYVQAGGR
+76 QAYVQAGTL
-85 AAGMFLPGLEYS
+85 AAESFLPVLSYGQ
-97 REEQPDDMFLA
+97 EQTPEDFFSA

-118 ILSFA
+118 ILSFQ
-123 ETDCGEET
+123 ETDCGEEEII
-131 MVEDERTARAILEEN
+131 EDAETAEAIREEN
-146 EKLVAQKSQDE
+146 EKLIAQKLEAE
-157 NQKQAVTEEN
+157 NQAQAVTEEN
-167 QQAQNKGNEAGSQ
+167 QQAQE
-180 SGQTDGPGSGTGG
+180 T
-193 SGQAD
+193 
-198 GTGNGTGG
+198 
-206 SGQSDGTESGAGAE
+206 QSDGAAE
-220 SGQTDSAGSPAGAQS
+220 TQNETAQ
-235 GEDAQET
+235 AQET
-242 VQIPEGTALEKQ
+242 SQIPEGTATQKQ
-254 VEIPKEQ
+254 VEIPREQ
-261 LGDFHSLLNNFFV
+261 LTDFNYLLNNFFV

-287 AQTLLGKDMELEKD
+287 VDTLLGKDMKLEKN
-301 PENPQILIYHTHS
+301 PEQPQILIYHTHS
-314 QEGFADSVA
+314 QEGFADSVE

-335 YLVQLLQ
+335 YLAQLLQ

-369 NYAEPVISQALQE
+369 NYAEPVTSQARQE
-382 HPSVE
+382 HPTIE
-387 VVIDLHRD
+387 IVIDLQRD
-395 GVDESKRLVT
+395 GVDESKHLVT
-405 EVNGKQ
+405 EVNGKP

-455 YPDYTR
+455 YPEYTR

-497 EPFADLLNKV
+497 EPFADLLYKV
-507 LSGSEDL
+507 LSGSGTG

>member
-1 MVCAV
+1 M
-6 NAQSLLNSYEVFF
+6 
-19 PERVGHIIIKGDDM
+19 IKGDGM

-47 VVLVGIYLV
+47 VIVVGIYLA
-56 GKCYTLWERKNPGHG
+56 GKCKEIWERESDGQG
-71 AQLLG
+71 GRILG
-76 QAYVQAGGR
+76 QAYVQAGTL
-85 AAGMFLPGLEYS
+85 AAGSFLPVLSYGQ
-97 REEQPDDMFLA
+97 EQAPEDFFSA

-118 ILSFA
+118 ILSFQ
-123 ETDCGEET
+123 ETDCGEEEII
-131 MVEDERTARAILEEN
+131 EDAETAEAIREEN
-146 EKLVAQKSQDE
+146 EKLIAQKLEAE
-157 NQKQAVTEEN
+157 NQAQAVTEEN
-167 QQAQNKGNEAGSQ
+167 QQAQE
-180 SGQTDGPGSGTGG
+180 T
-193 SGQAD
+193 
-198 GTGNGTGG
+198 
-206 SGQSDGTESGAGAE
+206 QSDGAAE
-220 SGQTDSAGSPAGAQS
+220 TQNETAQ
-235 GEDAQET
+235 AQET
-242 VQIPEGTALEKQ
+242 SQIPEGTATQKQ
-254 VEIPKEQ
+254 VEIPREQ
-261 LGDFHSLLNNFFV
+261 LTDFNYLLNNFFV

-287 AQTLLGKDMELEKD
+287 VDTLLGKDMKLEKN
-301 PENPQILIYHTHS
+301 PEQPQILIYHTHS
-314 QEGFADSVA
+314 QEGFADSVE

-382 HPSVE
+382 HPTIE

-395 GVDESKRLVT
+395 GVDESKHLVT
-405 EVNGKQ
+405 EVNGKP

-424 NQNGEISYLPNP
+424 NQNGEISYLPNS

-455 YPDYTR
+455 YPEYTR

-497 EPFADLLNKV
+497 EPFADLLYKV
-507 LSGSEDL
+507 LSGNGAG

>member
-1 MVCAV
+1 M
-6 NAQSLLNSYEVFF
+6 
-19 PERVGHIIIKGDDM
+19 IKGDGM

-47 VVLVGIYLV
+47 VIVVGIYLA
-56 GKCYTLWERKNPGHG
+56 GKCRDVWERESDGQG
-71 AQLLG
+71 GRILG
-76 QAYVQAGGR
+76 QAYVQAGTL
-85 AAGMFLPGLEYS
+85 AAESFLPVLSYGQ
-97 REEQPDDMFLA
+97 EQTPEDFFSA

-118 ILSFA
+118 VLSFR
-123 ETDCGEET
+123 ETDCGEEEII
-131 MVEDERTARAILEEN
+131 EDAETAEAIREEN
-146 EKLVAQKSQDE
+146 EKLIAQKLEAE
-157 NQKQAVTEEN
+157 NQAQAVTEEN
-167 QQAQNKGNEAGSQ
+167 QQAQE
-180 SGQTDGPGSGTGG
+180 T
-193 SGQAD
+193 
-198 GTGNGTGG
+198 
-206 SGQSDGTESGAGAE
+206 QSDGAAE
-220 SGQTDSAGSPAGAQS
+220 TQNETAQ
-235 GEDAQET
+235 AQET
-242 VQIPEGTALEKQ
+242 SQIPEGTATQKQ
-254 VEIPKEQ
+254 VEIPREQ
-261 LGDFHSLLNNFFV
+261 LTDFNYLLNNFFV

-287 AQTLLGKDMELEKD
+287 ADTLLGKDMKLEKN
-301 PENPQILIYHTHS
+301 PEQPQILIYHTHS
-314 QEGFADSVA
+314 QEGFADSVE

-382 HPSVE
+382 HPTIE

-395 GVDESKRLVT
+395 GVDESKHLVT
-405 EVNGKQ
+405 EVNGKP

-455 YPDYTR
+455 YPEYTR

-497 EPFADLLNKV
+497 EPFADLLYKV
-507 LSGSEDL
+507 LSGNGAG

>member
-1 MVCAV
+1 M
-6 NAQSLLNSYEVFF
+6 
-19 PERVGHIIIKGDDM
+19 IKGDDM

-47 VVLVGIYLV
+47 VIVVGIYLA
-56 GKCYTLWERKNPGHG
+56 GKCRDIWERESDGQG
-71 AQLLG
+71 GRILG
-76 QAYVQAGGR
+76 QAYVQAGTL
-85 AAGMFLPGLEYS
+85 AAESFLPVLSYGQ
-97 REEQPDDMFLA
+97 EQTPEDFFSA

-118 ILSFA
+118 ILSFQ
-123 ETDCGEET
+123 ETDCGEEEII
-131 MVEDERTARAILEEN
+131 EDAETAEAIREEN
-146 EKLVAQKSQDE
+146 EKLIAQKLEAE
-157 NQKQAVTEEN
+157 NQAQAVTEEN
-167 QQAQNKGNEAGSQ
+167 QQAQE
-180 SGQTDGPGSGTGG
+180 T
-193 SGQAD
+193 
-198 GTGNGTGG
+198 
-206 SGQSDGTESGAGAE
+206 QSDGAAE
-220 SGQTDSAGSPAGAQS
+220 TQNETAQ
-235 GEDAQET
+235 AQET
-242 VQIPEGTALEKQ
+242 SQIPEGTATQKQ
-254 VEIPKEQ
+254 VEIPREQ
-261 LGDFHSLLNNFFV
+261 LTDFNYLLNNFFV

-287 AQTLLGKDMELEKD
+287 VDTLLGKDMKLEKN
-301 PENPQILIYHTHS
+301 PEQPQILIYHTHS
-314 QEGFADSVA
+314 QEGFADSVE

-352 TDTFDIVDG
+352 TDTFDLVDG

-382 HPSVE
+382 HPTIE
-387 VVIDLHRD
+387 IVIDLHRD
-395 GVDESKRLVT
+395 GVDESKHLVT
-405 EVNGKQ
+405 EVNGKP

-455 YPDYTR
+455 YPEYTR

-497 EPFADLLNKV
+497 EPFADLLYKV
-507 LSGSEDL
+507 LSGSGAG

>member
-1 MVCAV
+1 M
-6 NAQSLLNSYEVFF
+6 
-19 PERVGHIIIKGDDM
+19 IKGDDM

-47 VVLVGIYLV
+47 VIVVGIYLA
-56 GKCYTLWERKNPGHG
+56 GKCKEIWERESNGQG
-71 AQLLG
+71 GRILG
-76 QAYVQAGGR
+76 QAYVQAGTL
-85 AAGMFLPGLEYS
+85 AAESFLPVLSYGQ
-97 REEQPDDMFLA
+97 EQTPEDFFSA

-118 ILSFA
+118 ILSFQ
-123 ETDCGEET
+123 ETDCGEEEII
-131 MVEDERTARAILEEN
+131 EDAETAEAIREEN
-146 EKLVAQKSQDE
+146 EKLIAQKLEAE
-157 NQKQAVTEEN
+157 NQAQAVTEEN
-167 QQAQNKGNEAGSQ
+167 QQAQE
-180 SGQTDGPGSGTGG
+180 T
-193 SGQAD
+193 
-198 GTGNGTGG
+198 
-206 SGQSDGTESGAGAE
+206 QSDGAAE
-220 SGQTDSAGSPAGAQS
+220 TQNETAQ
-235 GEDAQET
+235 AQET
-242 VQIPEGTALEKQ
+242 SQIPEGTATQKQ
-254 VEIPKEQ
+254 VEIPREQ
-261 LGDFHSLLNNFFV
+261 LTDFNYLLNNFFV

-287 AQTLLGKDMELEKD
+287 VDTLLGKDMKLEKN
-301 PENPQILIYHTHS
+301 PEQPQILIYHTHS
-314 QEGFADSVA
+314 QEGFADSVE

-382 HPSVE
+382 HPTIE

-395 GVDESKRLVT
+395 GVDESKHLVT
-405 EVNGKQ
+405 EVNGKP

-455 YPDYTR
+455 YPEYTR

-497 EPFADLLNKV
+497 EPFADLLYKV
-507 LSGSEDL
+507 LSGSGTG

>member
-1 MVCAV
+1 M
-6 NAQSLLNSYEVFF
+6 
-19 PERVGHIIIKGDDM
+19 IKGDGM

-47 VVLVGIYLV
+47 VIVVGIYLA
-56 GKCYTLWERKNPGHG
+56 GKCRDIWERESDGQG
-71 AQLLG
+71 GRILG
-76 QAYVQAGGR
+76 QAYVQAGTL
-85 AAGMFLPGLEYS
+85 AAGSFLPVLSYGQ
-97 REEQPDDMFLA
+97 EQAPEDFFSA
-108 VLRTVGEQFP
+108 VLRAVGEQFP
-118 ILSFA
+118 ILSFQ
-123 ETDCGEET
+123 ETDCGEEEII
-131 MVEDERTARAILEEN
+131 EDAETAEAIREEN
-146 EKLVAQKSQDE
+146 EKLIAQKLEAE
-157 NQKQAVTEEN
+157 NQAQAVTEEN
-167 QQAQNKGNEAGSQ
+167 QQAQE
-180 SGQTDGPGSGTGG
+180 T
-193 SGQAD
+193 
-198 GTGNGTGG
+198 
-206 SGQSDGTESGAGAE
+206 QSDGAAE
-220 SGQTDSAGSPAGAQS
+220 TQNETAQ
-235 GEDAQET
+235 AQET
-242 VQIPEGTALEKQ
+242 SQIPEGTATQKQ
-254 VEIPKEQ
+254 VEIPREQ
-261 LGDFHSLLNNFFV
+261 LTDFNYLLNNFFV

-287 AQTLLGKDMELEKD
+287 VDTLLGKDMKLEKN
-301 PENPQILIYHTHS
+301 PEQPQILIYHTHS
-314 QEGFADSVA
+314 QEGFADSVE

-335 YLVQLLQ
+335 YLAQLLQ

-382 HPSVE
+382 HPTIE
-387 VVIDLHRD
+387 IVIDLHRD
-395 GVDESKRLVT
+395 GVDESKHLVT
-405 EVNGKQ
+405 EVNGKP

-455 YPDYTR
+455 YPEYTR

-497 EPFADLLNKV
+497 EPFADLLYKV
-507 LSGSEDL
+507 LSGSGAG

>member
-1 MVCAV
+1 M
-6 NAQSLLNSYEVFF
+6 
-19 PERVGHIIIKGDDM
+19 IKGDDM

-47 VVLVGIYLV
+47 VIVVGIYLA
-56 GKCYTLWERKNPGHG
+56 GKCRDIWERESDGQG
-71 AQLLG
+71 GRILG
-76 QAYVQAGGR
+76 QAYVQAGTL
-85 AAGMFLPGLEYS
+85 AAESFLPVLSYGQ
-97 REEQPDDMFLA
+97 EQTPEDFFSA

-118 ILSFA
+118 ILSFQ
-123 ETDCGEET
+123 ETDCGEEEII
-131 MVEDERTARAILEEN
+131 EDAETAEAIREEN
-146 EKLVAQKSQDE
+146 EKLIAQKLEAE
-157 NQKQAVTEEN
+157 NQAQAVTEEN
-167 QQAQNKGNEAGSQ
+167 QQAQE
-180 SGQTDGPGSGTGG
+180 T
-193 SGQAD
+193 
-198 GTGNGTGG
+198 
-206 SGQSDGTESGAGAE
+206 QSDGAAE
-220 SGQTDSAGSPAGAQS
+220 TQNETAQ
-235 GEDAQET
+235 AQET
-242 VQIPEGTALEKQ
+242 SQIPEGTATQKQ
-254 VEIPKEQ
+254 VEIPREQ
-261 LGDFHSLLNNFFV
+261 LTDFNYLLNNFFV

-287 AQTLLGKDMELEKD
+287 ADTLLGKDMKLEKN
-301 PENPQILIYHTHS
+301 PEQPQILIYHTHS
-314 QEGFADSVA
+314 QEGFADSVE

-335 YLVQLLQ
+335 YLAQLLQ

-382 HPSVE
+382 HPTIE
-387 VVIDLHRD
+387 IVIDLHRD
-395 GVDESKRLVT
+395 GVDESKHLVT
-405 EVNGKQ
+405 EVNGKP

-455 YPDYTR
+455 YPEYTR

-497 EPFADLLNKV
+497 EPFADLLYKV
-507 LSGSEDL
+507 LSGSGAG

>member
-1 MVCAV
+1 M
-6 NAQSLLNSYEVFF
+6 
-19 PERVGHIIIKGDDM
+19 IKGDDM

-47 VVLVGIYLV
+47 VIVVGIYLA
-56 GKCYTLWERKNPGHG
+56 GKCRDIWERESDGQG
-71 AQLLG
+71 GRILG
-76 QAYVQAGGR
+76 QAYVQAGTL
-85 AAGMFLPGLEYS
+85 AAESFLPVLSYGQ
-97 REEQPDDMFLA
+97 EQTPEDFFSA

-118 ILSFA
+118 ILSFQ
-123 ETDCGEET
+123 ETDCGEEEII
-131 MVEDERTARAILEEN
+131 EDAETAEAIREEN
-146 EKLVAQKSQDE
+146 EKLIAQKLEAE
-157 NQKQAVTEEN
+157 NQAQAVTEEN
-167 QQAQNKGNEAGSQ
+167 QQAQE
-180 SGQTDGPGSGTGG
+180 T
-193 SGQAD
+193 
-198 GTGNGTGG
+198 
-206 SGQSDGTESGAGAE
+206 QSDGAAE
-220 SGQTDSAGSPAGAQS
+220 TQNETAQ
-235 GEDAQET
+235 AQET
-242 VQIPEGTALEKQ
+242 SQIPEGTATQKQ
-254 VEIPKEQ
+254 VEIPREQ
-261 LGDFHSLLNNFFV
+261 LTDFNYLLNNFFV

-287 AQTLLGKDMELEKD
+287 ADTLLGKDMKLEKN
-301 PENPQILIYHTHS
+301 PEQPQILIYHTHS
-314 QEGFADSVA
+314 QEGFADSVE

-342 ERYGYQVLHI
+342 EQYGYQVLHI

-382 HPSVE
+382 HPTIE

-395 GVDESKRLVT
+395 GVDESKHLVT
-405 EVNGKQ
+405 EVNGKP

-455 YPDYTR
+455 YPEYTR

-497 EPFADLLNKV
+497 EPFADLLYKV
-507 LSGSEDL
+507 LSGSGAG

>member
-1 MVCAV
+1 M
-6 NAQSLLNSYEVFF
+6 
-19 PERVGHIIIKGDDM
+19 IKGDGM

-47 VVLVGIYLV
+47 VIVVGIYLA
-56 GKCYTLWERKNPGHG
+56 GKCRDIWERESDGQG
-71 AQLLG
+71 GRILG
-76 QAYVQAGGR
+76 QAYVQAGTL
-85 AAGMFLPGLEYS
+85 AAESFLPVLSYGQ
-97 REEQPDDMFLA
+97 EQTPEDFFSA

-118 ILSFA
+118 ILSFQ
-123 ETDCGEET
+123 ETDCGEEEII
-131 MVEDERTARAILEEN
+131 EDAETAEAIREEN
-146 EKLVAQKSQDE
+146 EKLIAQKLEAE
-157 NQKQAVTEEN
+157 NQAQAVTEEN
-167 QQAQNKGNEAGSQ
+167 QQAQE
-180 SGQTDGPGSGTGG
+180 T
-193 SGQAD
+193 
-198 GTGNGTGG
+198 
-206 SGQSDGTESGAGAE
+206 QSDGAAE
-220 SGQTDSAGSPAGAQS
+220 TQNETAQ
-235 GEDAQET
+235 AQET
-242 VQIPEGTALEKQ
+242 SQIPEGTATQKQ
-254 VEIPKEQ
+254 VEIPREQ
-261 LGDFHSLLNNFFV
+261 LTDFNYLLNNFFV

-287 AQTLLGKDMELEKD
+287 VDTLLGKDMKLEKN
-301 PENPQILIYHTHS
+301 PEQPQILIYHTHS
-314 QEGFADSVA
+314 QEEFADSVE

-382 HPSVE
+382 HPTIE

-395 GVDESKRLVT
+395 GVDESKHLVT
-405 EVNGKQ
+405 EVNGKP

-455 YPDYTR
+455 YPEYTR

-497 EPFADLLNKV
+497 EPFADLLYKV
-507 LSGSEDL
+507 LSGSGAG

>member
-1 MVCAV
+1 M
-6 NAQSLLNSYEVFF
+6 
-19 PERVGHIIIKGDDM
+19 IKGDDM

-47 VVLVGIYLV
+47 VIVVGIYLA
-56 GKCYTLWERKNPGHG
+56 GKCRDIWERESDGQG
-71 AQLLG
+71 GRILG
-76 QAYVQAGGR
+76 QAYVQAGTL
-85 AAGMFLPGLEYS
+85 AAESFLPVLSYGQ
-97 REEQPDDMFLA
+97 EQTPEDFFSA

-118 ILSFA
+118 ILSFQ
-123 ETDCGEET
+123 ETGCGEEEII
-131 MVEDERTARAILEEN
+131 EDAETAEAIREEN
-146 EKLVAQKSQDE
+146 EKLIAQKLEAE
-157 NQKQAVTEEN
+157 NQAQAVTEEN
-167 QQAQNKGNEAGSQ
+167 QQAQE
-180 SGQTDGPGSGTGG
+180 T
-193 SGQAD
+193 
-198 GTGNGTGG
+198 
-206 SGQSDGTESGAGAE
+206 QSDGAAE
-220 SGQTDSAGSPAGAQS
+220 TQNETAQ
-235 GEDAQET
+235 AQET
-242 VQIPEGTALEKQ
+242 SQIPEGTATQKQ
-254 VEIPKEQ
+254 VEIPREQ
-261 LGDFHSLLNNFFV
+261 LTDFNYLLNNFFV

-287 AQTLLGKDMELEKD
+287 ADTLLGKDMKLEKN
-301 PENPQILIYHTHS
+301 PEQPQILIYHTHS
-314 QEGFADSVA
+314 QEGFADSVE

-382 HPSVE
+382 HPTIE
-387 VVIDLHRD
+387 IVIDLHRD
-395 GVDESKRLVT
+395 GVDESKHLVT
-405 EVNGKQ
+405 EVNGKP

-455 YPDYTR
+455 YPEYTR

-497 EPFADLLNKV
+497 EPFADLLYKV
-507 LSGSEDL
+507 LSGER

>member
-1 MVCAV
+1 M
-6 NAQSLLNSYEVFF
+6 
-19 PERVGHIIIKGDDM
+19 IKGDDM
-33 NDLEKKV
+33 NNLEKKV

-47 VVLVGIYLV
+47 VIVVGIYLA
-56 GKCYTLWERKNPGHG
+56 GKCRDIWERESDGQG
-71 AQLLG
+71 GRILG
-76 QAYVQAGGR
+76 QAYVQAGTL
-85 AAGMFLPGLEYS
+85 AAESFLPVLSYGQ
-97 REEQPDDMFLA
+97 EQAPEDFFSA

-118 ILSFA
+118 VLSFR
-123 ETDCGEET
+123 ETDCGEEEII
-131 MVEDERTARAILEEN
+131 EDAETAEAIREEN
-146 EKLVAQKSQDE
+146 EKLIAQKLEAE
-157 NQKQAVTEEN
+157 NQAQAVTEEN
-167 QQAQNKGNEAGSQ
+167 QQAQE
-180 SGQTDGPGSGTGG
+180 T
-193 SGQAD
+193 
-198 GTGNGTGG
+198 
-206 SGQSDGTESGAGAE
+206 QSDGAAE
-220 SGQTDSAGSPAGAQS
+220 TQNETAQ
-235 GEDAQET
+235 AQET
-242 VQIPEGTALEKQ
+242 SQIPEGTATQKQ
-254 VEIPKEQ
+254 VEIPREQ
-261 LGDFHSLLNNFFV
+261 LTDFNYLLNNFFV

-287 AQTLLGKDMELEKD
+287 VDTLLGKDMKLEKN
-301 PENPQILIYHTHS
+301 PEQPQILIYHTHS
-314 QEGFADSVA
+314 QEEFADSVE

-382 HPSVE
+382 HPTIE

-395 GVDESKRLVT
+395 GVDESKHLVT
-405 EVNGKQ
+405 EVNGKP

-455 YPDYTR
+455 YPEYTR

-497 EPFADLLNKV
+497 EPFADLLYKV
-507 LSGSEDL
+507 LSGSGTG

>member
-1 MVCAV
+1 M
-6 NAQSLLNSYEVFF
+6 
-19 PERVGHIIIKGDDM
+19 IKGDDM

-47 VVLVGIYLV
+47 VIVVGIYLA
-56 GKCYTLWERKNPGHG
+56 GKCRDIWERESDGQG
-71 AQLLG
+71 GRILG
-76 QAYVQAGGR
+76 QAYVQAGTL
-85 AAGMFLPGLEYS
+85 AAGSFLPVLSYGQ
-97 REEQPDDMFLA
+97 EQTPEDFFSA
-108 VLRTVGEQFP
+108 VLRAVGEQFP
-118 ILSFA
+118 ILSFQ
-123 ETDCGEET
+123 ETDCGEEEII
-131 MVEDERTARAILEEN
+131 EDAETAEAIREEN
-146 EKLVAQKSQDE
+146 EKLIAQKLEAE
-157 NQKQAVTEEN
+157 NQAQAVTEEN
-167 QQAQNKGNEAGSQ
+167 QQAQE
-180 SGQTDGPGSGTGG
+180 T
-193 SGQAD
+193 
-198 GTGNGTGG
+198 
-206 SGQSDGTESGAGAE
+206 QSDGAAE
-220 SGQTDSAGSPAGAQS
+220 TQNETAQ
-235 GEDAQET
+235 AQET
-242 VQIPEGTALEKQ
+242 SQIPEGTATQKQ
-254 VEIPKEQ
+254 VEIPREQ
-261 LGDFHSLLNNFFV
+261 LTDFNYLLNNFFV

-287 AQTLLGKDMELEKD
+287 VDTLLGKDMKLEKN
-301 PENPQILIYHTHS
+301 PEQPQILIYHTHS
-314 QEGFADSVA
+314 QEGFADSVE

-382 HPSVE
+382 HPTIE

-395 GVDESKRLVT
+395 GVDESKHLVT
-405 EVNGKQ
+405 EVNGKP

-455 YPDYTR
+455 YPEYTR

-497 EPFADLLNKV
+497 EPFADLLYKV
-507 LSGSEDL
+507 LSGNGAG